1 MSMSLEETLEPID
14 AELRRALESE
24 IEARVDGLGI
34 DESSDR
40 EGDLDLTVVVPYFN
54 PGDRL
59 RPTIEGLIESLSKS
73 GLHYEIIAVS
83 DGSTDQSEASLAG
96 LPTRILRSVPLE
108 VNQGKGNA
116 LRVGLGLG
124 RGRWLAFIDADGDL
138 PPRQMAAAFRIAQTE
153 GPDILIG
160 SKRHPDSKVH
170 TSPLRRLYSKVWQ
183 LLVSAPFRLGVSDT
197 QTGLKVMR
205 RDVVLDALPLMV
217 EEGFS
222 FDLELLV
229 IAKRLGYDRF
239 VEMPV
244 EIIERTVSTVS
255 LGTAVSMLCQAVAI
269 FGRRYV
275 RHAYD
280 AAAPRPGGPSPLP
293 DGDGHAA
300 RQLSATSQRHAA

>member
-1 MSMSLEETLEPID
+1 MKLEELTETID
-14 AELRRALESE
+14 VDELRSVLE
-24 IEARVDGLGI
+24 IENQIDGLWADPI
-34 DESSDR
+34 SDR

-59 RPTIEGLIESLSKS
+59 RPTIDGLIESLSKT
-73 GLHYEIIAVS
+73 GLHYEVIAVS
-83 DGSTDQSEASLAG
+83 DGSTDQSEASLDG
-96 LPTRILRSVPLE
+96 LPSHILRSVPLA

-138 PPRQMAAAFRIAQTE
+138 PPNQMAEAFTIARAE
-153 GPDILIG
+153 SPDILIG

-183 LLVSAPFRLGVSDT
+183 MLVSAPFRLHVSDT

-205 RDVVLDALPLMV
+205 RNVVVDALPLMV
-217 EEGFS
+217 EKGFA

-229 IAKRLGYDRF
+229 IAKCLGYDRF

-255 LGTAVSMLCQAVAI
+255 LGTAASMMRQAAAI
-269 FGRRYV
+269 FARRYV
-275 RHAYD
+275 RHSYD
-280 AAAPRPGGPSPLP
+280 AAASVADDRSPRHRGQ
-293 DGDGHAA
+293 GHPTLHLSGASESFAA
-300 RQLSATSQRHAA
+300 